1 MMEFATCVQ
10 WDDNP
15 CIIES
20 TAKKPGSLFL
30 KDEQQR
36 RLQLILR
43 LYELQNASEKKVMLS
58 SGHSHTYSH
67 CYPLFNPYICKVHR
81 SHR

>member
-20 TAKKPGSLFL
+20 TAKKPGSSFV

-43 LYELQNASEKKVMLS
+43 LYELQML
-58 SGHSHTYSH
+58 
-67 CYPLFNPYICKVHR
+67 LK
-81 SHR
+81 